1 MPGVIRTRVG
11 YAGGTTPSP
20 TYHNLADYS
29 ETIQMDYDPV
39 KLSYQDLLDVFWE
52 SQSPPTYPPI
62 SRQYMSIIF
71 YHDETQ
77 QRLAEESLK
86 KQEEKLGKKLYVE
99 ILPDDT
105 FHLAEDY
112 HQKYRLRTTK
122 LVKDELFRVY
132 NEQGFV
138 NSTAAARIN
147 GYLGGYGTREQYE
160 REAGSFGLSDAARKE
175 LDRLVAMW
183 IK

>member
-11 YAGGTTPSP
+11 YAGGTSQNP
-20 TYHNLADYS
+20 TYHNLADHS
-29 ETIQMDYDPV
+29 ETIQMDYDPE
-39 KLSYQDLLDVFWE
+39 KLSYQYLLNVFWE

-77 QRLAEESLK
+77 QRLAEDSLR

-99 ILPDDT
+99 ILPDNT
-105 FHLAEDY
+105 FYPAEDY
-112 HQKYRLRTTK
+112 HQKYRLRSTK
-122 LVKDELFRVY
+122 LIKDELLAVY
-132 NEQGFV
+132 DEQGFV

-147 GYLGGYGTREQYE
+147 GYLGGYGTRQQYE
-160 REAGSFGLSDAARKE
+160 HEAGSFGLSDAARKE
-175 LDRLVAMW
+175 LDQLVAMW
-183 IK
+183 MK